1 VVAVSEP
8 SQYIAES
15 AIFGDTNLVD
25 WTIAPAMRTV
35 AAHSKNASEARDL
48 LEMLGFIEARPK
60 SATEPVV
67 ACKRR
72 CAKCDRPGRH
82 SSESLKKWPGTVAIV
97 GRGMCR
103 ACYTAVLAEER
114 QARDAVA

>member
-1 VVAVSEP
+1 MSGPER
-8 SQYIAES
+8 YIAES

-35 AAHSKNASEARDL
+35 AANAKSVEEARGL
-48 LEMLGFIEARPK
+48 LEMLGLIEPRPK
-60 SATEPVV
+60 SDAEPVV

-72 CAKCDRPGRH
+72 CASCNRPGRH
-82 SSESLKKWPGTVAIV
+82 SSESLRKWPGTVAIV

-103 ACYTAVLAEER
+103 ACYDVVLKEEKR
-114 QARDAVA
+114 ARDDVA

>member
-1 VVAVSEP
+1 MSEP
-8 SQYIAES
+8 SRYIAES

-25 WTIAPAMRTV
+25 WTIAPAMRAV
-35 AAHSKNASEARDL
+35 AARAENVDEARDL
-48 LEMLGFIEARPK
+48 LEMLGLIEPR
-60 SATEPVV
+60 ATAPADVPV

-82 SSESLKKWPGTVAIV
+82 SSESLQKWPGTVAIV

-103 ACYTAVLAEER
+103 ACYTAQLKAERE
-114 QARDAVA
+114 ASDEVA